1 MKNIINFMIWL
12 ILKTLWFILPAYMAN
27 AAPPVFA
34 RVRRLEKYHKPVD
47 NGKKLKGKE
56 IFGEGKTWLG
66 LISGVLAGTVFGF
79 LQSLTN
85 VQPMMTL
92 ELAFTLSLGALIGDM
107 IGSFIKRRLGFS
119 RGKAV
124 PLLDQLDFLLGAFI
138 LSSLVVEINFSYL
151 IVLLI
156 ITPMIHL
163 GTNIIGYK
171 LKIKKV
177 PW

>member
-1 MKNIINFMIWL
+1 MIIL
-12 ILKTLWFILPAYMAN
+12 LLRALWFILPAYIAN
-27 AAPPVFA
+27 ATPPVFA
-34 RVRRLEKYHKPVD
+34 RIRRIHKYHRPVD
-47 NGKKLKGKE
+47 GGKKLKGKE

-66 LISGVLAGTVFGF
+66 LISGVLAGTAFGF

-92 ELAFTLSLGALIGDM
+92 KLALALSLGALIGDM
-107 IGSFIKRRLGFS
+107 VGSFIKRRLGFG

-138 LSSLVVEINFSYL
+138 LSSLVVGINFSYL
-151 IVLLI
+151 IILLV
-156 ITPMIHL
+156 ITPIVHL
-163 GTNIIGYK
+163 GANIIGYK